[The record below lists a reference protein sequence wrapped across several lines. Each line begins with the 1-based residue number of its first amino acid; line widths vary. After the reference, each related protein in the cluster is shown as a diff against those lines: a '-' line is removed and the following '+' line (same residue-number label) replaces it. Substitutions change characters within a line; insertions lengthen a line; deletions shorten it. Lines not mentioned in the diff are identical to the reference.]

1 MKFLIDWL
9 PENLL
14 QALGWTLIHSLW
26 QLVLIAS
33 VLWVVLKLW
42 HRSKPALKYGLAVG
56 ALVISLALVVGT
68 FVYEYQ
74 PVSVASTARSVGE
87 WKVTAGDAS
96 TLLPDS
102 GIEYGIG
109 QASIWIEHNIPMLV
123 NLWFLGALL
132 FLFRMVNSLSEIRNL
147 RRSSSPVDDF
157 QLQKTLYRLVG
168 KMGIRADVQLRI
180 SDSGVSPLTFGVV
193 KPVILFPAGLLFH
206 LSPAQLEAII
216 AHELAHVKRNDY
228 LANLLLSGLE
238 VMFFYHPCYWWMNST
253 VKELRENAADDLVVN
268 AGIEPKS
275 LATSLAEVLNFAR
288 RNPPELALAAGKQ
301 RNPTLQRIKRILGYP
316 SQNYPQTPIISIP
329 MLLTL
334 FLSVGMMASAQPDA
348 HLQIGPLAFAD
359 EADNLTPAWSVQ
371 AGQDTVKKAINLKDT
386 SSIDGSHTM
395 VITSDS
401 GEAYRIHGD
410 VLIIDG
416 DTVKLSPAAQAAL
429 KDIQAFDKENL
440 PEFDIPMA
448 PSMTMDFDMAP
459 IPSFDFD
466 TDMPVMA
473 PMPPMPEMDI
483 AGFELPPVM
492 DFDMDAVAPDFF
504 LDTIESQV
512 EKEKW
517 AKKVESKAKEWE
529 ARFKKEFEP
538 KLKEF
543 EQKMQQW
550 ESENGPRMKEYEA
563 KIAEWQAANGP
574 KLEDFEAKM
583 REWESSNG
591 PKMKEFEEKMKA
603 WQQTHGPKMKEFEAK
618 MKDWETA
625 QKPKMEE
632 FQRKMEIWQKE
643 HQAKLDKFEKLIQSE
658 LKKEKN

>member
-33 VLWVVLKLW
+33 VLWVVLKLS

-56 ALVISLALVVGT
+56 ALVISLALAVGT

-74 PVSVASTARSVGE
+74 PVSVASTARPVGE

-288 RNPPELALAAGKQ
+288 QNPPELALAAGKQ

-371 AGQDTVKKAINLKDT
+371 AGQDTVKKALNLKDT
-386 SSIDGSHTM
+386 SSIDGAHTM

-401 GEAYRIHGD
+401 GETYRIHGD

-429 KDIQAFDKENL
+429 KDIQVFDKENL

-504 LDTIESQV
+504 LDTIES
-512 EKEKW
+512 
-517 AKKVESKAKEWE
+517 
-529 ARFKKEFEP
+529 
-538 KLKEF
+538 
-543 EQKMQQW
+543 
-550 ESENGPRMKEYEA
+550 
-563 KIAEWQAANGP
+563 
-574 KLEDFEAKM
+574 
-583 REWESSNG
+583 
-591 PKMKEFEEKMKA
+591 
-603 WQQTHGPKMKEFEAK
+603 
-618 MKDWETA
+618 
-625 QKPKMEE
+625 
-632 FQRKMEIWQKE
+632 
-643 HQAKLDKFEKLIQSE
+643 
-658 LKKEKN
+658 